1 MVATSSGAIGAD
13 TPAGAGTA
21 FSGVLTAAIGVVAT
35 KVDDWSTRLE
45 GLAAGTGG
53 ASGTVD
59 DLADDLAEGGGAR
72 QQAGV
77 RGVQAGLEGK
87 NPVWAA
93 IKGAWT
99 GGGTAVRAA
108 VVAAAVALLLL
119 ALLSP
124 VVVLVFLLSAL
135 VLAAV
140 ARARSVTR

>member
-1 MVATSSGAIGAD
+1 M
-13 TPAGAGTA
+13 
-21 FSGVLTAAIGVVAT
+21 LTAAIGVVAT

-45 GLAAGTGG
+45 GLAAGGTGG

-59 DLADDLAEGGGAR
+59 DLADDLADGGGAR

-108 VVAAAVALLLL
+108 VVAAGVALLLL